1 MNNFK
6 VELFWPATYHYVKD
20 RFCRVGVCKHDGK
33 CSDCEYGLLR
43 RYAALDTDTIHE
55 LQDDNDRLKHAL
67 KEVCDR
73 LWYYFGQSDGKFSS
87 NHAQNV
93 YDVAKY
99 YLEGGK
105 PSES

>member
-1 MNNFK
+1 MSK
-6 VELFWPATYHYVKD
+6 GDEMFWAPTYHYVKYK
-20 RFCRVGVCKHDGK
+20 FCRVGVCKRDGK
-33 CSDCEYGLLR
+33 CSDCEYGPLR
-43 RYAALDTDTIHE
+43 RYTARDYNTINK
-55 LQDDNDRLKHAL
+55 LRDDNNSLRHAL

-73 LWYYFGQSDGKFSS
+73 LWYYFGQNDGKFSS

-93 YDVAKY
+93 YEVAKY